1 MFFQKFKNEEV
12 ALWFLFLLPWFLK
25 FSIWWVLIILKCIQS
40 THKKKKGPMVTKNK
54 LYLFYHTLSCF
65 SFARPCAWFIC
76 WSYNT
81 FSPKKRDDFWNVYIL
96 NFLVIFLHFLVGK
109 NHIFLLFKI
118 TQVFVL
124 PLRAV
129 VAVIALVCARTCMR
143 TYKSCTCVERSWSFS
158 LSTFYYVFFI
168 PLLVCYSYLIWQ
180 KR

>member
-1 MFFQKFKNEEV
+1 
-12 ALWFLFLLPWFLK
+12 
-25 FSIWWVLIILKCIQS
+25 
-40 THKKKKGPMVTKNK
+40 MVTNNK
-54 LYLFYHTLSCF
+54 LYFFYHTLSCFSF

-81 FSPKKRDDFWNVYIL
+81 FSPGTIFEMFTLLTESDFPSQKI
-96 NFLVIFLHFLVGK
+96 FLVGK
-109 NHIFLLFKI
+109 NHIFILFKI
-118 TQVFVL
+118 TFSFLFVL

-168 PLLVCYSYLIWQ
+168 PLKGYLVC
-180 KR
+180 